1 MWGAHGVKTNETRT
15 IVDHADLSRHA
26 EISKIL
32 ILVGRGGR
40 GKGSRFRIQGLVHTS
55 TECKREL
62 CMLAAKEILVICD

>member
-26 EISKIL
+26 EFSKIL
-32 ILVGRGGR
+32 ILVGRGGER
-40 GKGSRFRIQGLVHTS
+40 DPGSGFKVHTF
-55 TECKREL
+55 ECKREI